1 MEGVCG
7 GYVENNAAQ
16 LGEENKAGRQF
27 FLWAAQIRLT
37 GIIPR
42 QKQTLWRKE
51 RNSVIEREREREIER
66 EREGDRQTE
75 PTTGDKFCIL
85 KAKDTKIE

>member
-1 MEGVCG
+1 MRPR
-7 GYVENNAAQ
+7 
-16 LGEENKAGRQF
+16 LGQRTKPGDSF

-37 GIIPR
+37 GMIPR
-42 QKQTLWRKE
+42 LKSEASREKREKQWESKIETVAESE
-51 RNSVIEREREREIER
+51 REIGRERERGAVR
-66 EREGDRQTE
+66 LTE

>member
-1 MEGVCG
+1 MWRIMRPRFGKRTKPG
-7 GYVENNAAQ
+7 DS
-16 LGEENKAGRQF
+16 F

-37 GIIPR
+37 GMIPR
-42 QKQTLWRKE
+42 QKQTVWSKE
-51 RNSVIEREREREIER
+51 RNSVIEREGEREIER
-66 EREGDRQTE
+66 ERERDRQTE